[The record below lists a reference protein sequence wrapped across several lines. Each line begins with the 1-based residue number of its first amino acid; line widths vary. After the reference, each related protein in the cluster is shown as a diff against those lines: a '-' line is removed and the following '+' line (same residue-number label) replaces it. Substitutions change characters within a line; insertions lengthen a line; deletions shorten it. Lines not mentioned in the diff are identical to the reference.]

1 MASSMQEYPRPDF
14 TRPNINWK
22 SLNGPWSFLYDDGD
36 IGLLE
41 GWHRQG
47 LPEQIS
53 VTVGQDSGAG
63 TTLQKREI
71 IVPFVFQTP
80 ASGIGE
86 RDPHEVIW
94 YERQVD
100 DIRTPAEINNHFCLL
115 LRFGAVDYE
124 ATIWLDGQYV
134 GEHRGG
140 HVPFDLDLSEFIK
153 AQQQSARLTIRV
165 RDSPYDLAQPRGKQY
180 WAGKPQG
187 IWYTPSS
194 GIWQSVWLESVPR
207 ARIAESSSGTVLRS
221 NDILEGLLHATIA
234 VTGRRAGHKYLV
246 RLHVSIGGVEV
257 DEISQVSISQDSSM
271 VSCTVGTKLSREQ
284 LEKLPANLLN
294 DSPLEDH
301 TAWLD
306 GVALWSPSHPLLY
319 DVALYLFDGGGTLLD
334 EVRTTVGM
342 RELNWTTG
350 DNTFRLNGYPI
361 FQSLVLDQG
370 YWPETGL
377 TPPSAEALKH
387 DIELSKNMGFNGCRK
402 HQKVEDPRFLYFAD
416 RLGFLVWGE
425 MANAYQF
432 NDAYMD
438 RFNEEW
444 MAAVKRDINHP
455 SIVTWTPI
463 NESWGY
469 PQLKDSVQQQNHIR
483 SLFYMT
489 KSLDPTRSVNDNCG
503 WEHVCDDLTTFH
515 DYSDGPALTTTCKTM
530 KAILDEKGG
539 HHTFV
544 GGTKHRK
551 GAPVMCSEF
560 GGVNIAPSNPNAKGD
575 GDWGYTTASD
585 PADLLARL
593 ESLLMG
599 VVRGGHC
606 CGFVYTQIVDVEQ
619 EVNGLYT
626 FDRKAKLKPELVKDI
641 NDRARKLYLES
652 IDSKGLS
659 KRLRTFKHILHVQG
673 NE

>member
-1 MASSMQEYPRPDF
+1 MTSSMQEYPRPDF
-14 TRPNINWK
+14 TRPDINWK
-22 SLNGPWSFLYDDGD
+22 SLNGPWSFLYDDD
-36 IGLLE
+36 DVGLQD
-41 GWHRQG
+41 GWHRRG
-47 LPEQIS
+47 LPGQIA
-53 VTVGQDSGAG
+53 VTAGQDSGAG
-63 TTLQKREI
+63 KTLQKREI
-71 IVPFVFQTP
+71 IVPYVFQTP

-86 RDPHEVIW
+86 REPHEVIW
-94 YERQVD
+94 YERLVD
-100 DIRTPAEINNHFCLL
+100 DIRPPAELDKRFSLL

-140 HVPFDLDLSEFIK
+140 HVPFDLDLSEFVK
-153 AQQQSARLTIRV
+153 AQQQSARVTIRV
-165 RDSPYDLAQPRGKQY
+165 RDSPYDLTQPRGKQY

-221 NDILEGLLHATIA
+221 NDIHGGLLHGTIA
-234 VTGRRAGHKYLV
+234 VAGRRAGHKYHV
-246 RLHVSIGGVEV
+246 KIQVSIGGVVV
-257 DEISQVSISQDSSM
+257 DRTSQISIPQHSS
-271 VSCTVGTKLSREQ
+271 VVDCTVRTKLSREQ
-284 LEKLPANLLN
+284 LGKLPTSLLN

-306 GVALWSPSHPLLY
+306 GVALWSPDHPLLY
-319 DVALYLFDGGGTLLD
+319 DVALYLFDGEGTLLD
-334 EVRTTVGM
+334 EVRMTTGM

-350 DNTFRLNGYPI
+350 DNTFRLNGHPL

-370 YWPETGL
+370 YWPETGM
-377 TPPSAEALKH
+377 TPPSAEALKQ
-387 DIELSKNMGFNGCRK
+387 DIELAQSMGFNGCRK

-425 MANAYQF
+425 MANAYEF
-432 NDAYMD
+432 NDTYVD
-438 RFNEEW
+438 RFDEEW

-469 PQLKDSVQQQNHIR
+469 PELKNSVQQQNHIH
-483 SLFYMT
+483 SLYYMT

-503 WEHVCDDLTTFH
+503 WEHVCSDLTTFH
-515 DYSDGPALTTTCKTM
+515 DYSDGPALANICKTM
-530 KAILDEKGG
+530 EGILDKKGG
-539 HHTFV
+539 RHTFV
-544 GGTKHRK
+544 GGSRHRK
-551 GAPVMCSEF
+551 GAPVMCTEL
-560 GGVNIAPSNPNAKGD
+560 GGVNIAPSNPNAKGE

-593 ESLLMG
+593 ERLLMG
-599 VVRGGHC
+599 VVSGGHC

-619 EVNGLYT
+619 EVNGLYS

-641 NDRARKLYLES
+641 NDRAKKVYFES

-659 KRLRTFKHILHVQG
+659 KRLRTFKHMVQG
-673 NE
+673 KG